1 MKQAKVNKENT
12 HSKSRE
18 FHIIVLLHV
27 SLQQQLTITKLLK
40 KNTEIYKDKHQNH
53 HYINPPLFISNPHM
67 HTYIQGTYRQ
77 FIRNTLH

>member
-40 KNTEIYKDKHQNH
+40 KNTEIYKDKHQA
-53 HYINPPLFISNPHM
+53 
-67 HTYIQGTYRQ
+67 TT
-77 FIRNTLH
+77 T